1 MRLRQLTLKPYR
13 NLKEIELCLDGNA
26 ILIVADNGQG
36 KSNILEAISYL
47 SIGKSIRGSRDQEI
61 VPHGG
66 NFFDVKAHWRDGD
79 RDRQLR
85 VFYGTTEGK
94 RGFVDGVAL
103 DRVSELVSQF
113 QSVHFAPEDVALVL
127 RFGPQR
133 RRLLDILVSQSD
145 VSYLQGLQ
153 RFQRVLTQRN
163 HYLRGCRGRGPVP
176 HEIDEIDVWDGQ
188 LARSGGMIRRAR
200 IQALTELVT
209 HVEEYYRI
217 FCDGAERAGMV
228 YRGTPIGADTAV
240 PSDEECTDELRSEL
254 LGARHQEVRV
264 GYTCKG
270 PHRDS
275 FGFQLDEV
283 AADSFGSQGQLKSL
297 LLAWKMA
304 ELRFL
309 EARSGQL
316 PVLLLDDVFS
326 ELDNRRTEAVLQS
339 VDELDQVVFTAPK
352 DPGQAL
358 PSGFQQISL
367 AN

>member
-1 MRLRQLTLKPYR
+1 MRLRQLTLRPYR
-13 NLKEIELCLDGNA
+13 NFKETELCLDGNA

-61 VPHGG
+61 IPHGG
-66 NFFDVKAHWRDGD
+66 DFFDIMAHWRDGD
-79 RDRQLR
+79 RDRELR

-103 DRVSELVSQF
+103 GRVSEVVSQF

-145 VSYLQGLQ
+145 VGYLQGLQ

-163 HYLRGCRGRGPVP
+163 HYLRGCRGRGPVD
-176 HEIDEIDVWDGQ
+176 DEIDVWDGQ

-217 FCDGAERAGMV
+217 FCDGAEQAGIV
-228 YRGTPIGADTAV
+228 YRGAPIAAGTEV
-240 PSDEECTDELRSEL
+240 PSDEESTDELRGEL
-254 LGARHQEVRV
+254 SDARHQEVRV

-283 AADSFGSQGQLKSL
+283 AAESFGSQGQLKSL

-326 ELDNRRTEAVLQS
+326 ELDPRRTQAVLQS
-339 VDELDQVVFTAPK
+339 VDQLDQVVFTAPK
-352 DPGQAL
+352 DPSETL

>member
-1 MRLRQLTLKPYR
+1 MRLHQLTLKPYR

-66 NFFDVKAHWRDGD
+66 DFFDIMAHWRDGD
-79 RDRQLR
+79 RDRELR
-85 VFYGTTEGK
+85 VFYGTIDGK

-103 DRVSELVSQF
+103 DRVSEVVSQF

-127 RFGPQR
+127 RFGPRR

-145 VSYLQGLQ
+145 VAYLQGLQ

-163 HYLRGCRGRGPVP
+163 HYLRGCRGRGP
-176 HEIDEIDVWDGQ
+176 IADEIDVWDGQ

-200 IQALTELVT
+200 LQALTELVT

-217 FCDGAERAGMV
+217 FCDGAEQAGIV
-228 YRGTPIGADTAV
+228 YRGTPIGAATDV
-240 PSDEECTDELRSEL
+240 PSDEESADELRGEL
-254 LGARHQEVRV
+254 LDARHQEVRV
-264 GYTCKG
+264 GYTCRG

-326 ELDNRRTEAVLQS
+326 ELDSRRTEAVLQS
-339 VDELDQVVFTAPK
+339 VDQLDQVVFTAPK
-352 DPGQAL
+352 EPGETL
-358 PSGFQQISL
+358 PSGFKQISL